1 MDLDELMKSLSTPSD
16 LEKQIQKMQNEIKLL
31 KETLPIQIDKW
42 ISSEAFT
49 LQRGLPGPSGESLPG
64 PRGPQGIAGKTGAQG
79 IPGLVGPPGPA
90 GLRGMPG
97 PKGPQG
103 EKGLQ
108 GPQGSIGH
116 TGPKGKD
123 GRDGEKGVQGEKGP
137 QGEKGEMGPHQTLTK
152 YQMGLK
158 KWVMTDGYDK
168 NTNIHFEWKYQND
181 LFPSFYLHL
190 HGNEILTNCMPDPV
204 RQIPCKKVINSY
216 QISDQTIFSQTM
228 IPQGILLKNSKNKRW
243 MIQDLC
249 CMIYQSL
256 DSNISYFKTNI
267 SETDDQMKYG
277 LFGIE
282 QKRGQLFLKDVEW
295 NLHFELHC
303 HISHPQS
310 IRQNAQTESFP
321 YFQASLPSWTPQ
333 NTCVSSSS
341 KITISSSHFIHNDPI
356 YLSLPSNIDA
366 KCVML
371 CAKMEIPISIQQE
384 LKDVIIPFSFVQIDF
399 LIQEL

>member
-16 LEKQIQKMQNEIKLL
+16 LEKQIQKMQHEISLL
-31 KETLPIQIDKW
+31 KDSLPVQIDKW

-49 LQRGLPGPSGESLPG
+49 MQRGLPGPSGESLPG
-64 PRGPQGIAGKTGAQG
+64 PRGPQGLTGKTGAQG
-79 IPGLVGPPGPA
+79 VPGLAGPPGPA

-103 EKGLQ
+103 ERGLQ
-108 GPQGSIGH
+108 GPQGA
-116 TGPKGKD
+116 TGQKGK
-123 GRDGEKGVQGEKGP
+123 DGEKGVSGEKGP
-137 QGEKGEMGPHQTLTK
+137 QGPQGKTGETGRHETLTK

-190 HGNEILTNCMPDPV
+190 NGNEILTQCMPDPL

-216 QISDQTIFSQTM
+216 QITDQTIFPQTM
-228 IPQGILLKNSKNKRW
+228 IPQGILLQNSKNKRW
-243 MIQDLC
+243 MIKDLC
-249 CMIYQSL
+249 CMIYQSF
-256 DSNISYFKTNI
+256 DSNLSYFKENI
-267 SETDDQMKYG
+267 SETDYEKKYG
-277 LFGIE
+277 LLGIE
-282 QKRGQLFLKDVEW
+282 QKRGQFFLKDIEW

-303 HISHPQS
+303 HISHPQF
-310 IRQNAQTESFP
+310 IRQNAQTESYP

-333 NTCVSSSS
+333 NTCVSSSP

-384 LKDVIIPFSFVQIDF
+384 WKDMMIPFSFVQIDF
-399 LIQEL
+399 LIKEL